1 MYNAGANAFNAY
13 KNNSVNYASK
23 DQLLIMLLDG
33 AVKFTKM
40 GRQAI
45 LDKDIKKSHENLVK
59 VQDIFTELMVTIDQ
73 KAGSWAVDMYKI
85 YDFIK
90 ERLFEA
96 NLKKDIAIVDEVF
109 PLIEEVRNTW
119 NEAYEITKKGTRR

>member
-1 MYNAGANAFNAY
+1 MYNAGANAYNAY

-23 DQLLIMLLDG
+23 DQLLLMLLDG
-33 AVKFTKM
+33 AVKFAKM
-40 GRQAI
+40 ARQAI

-59 VQDIFTELMVTIDQ
+59 TQDIFTELMITLDQ
-73 KAGSWAVDMYKI
+73 NAGEWAVNMYKI

-90 ERLFEA
+90 ERLFEV
-96 NLKKDIAIVDEVF
+96 NIKKDINILDEVM

-119 NEAYEITKKGTRR
+119 QEAYEVSKGKM

>member
-1 MYNAGANAFNAY
+1 MYNAGANAYNAY

-23 DQLLIMLLDG
+23 EQLLLMLLDG

-40 GRQAI
+40 ARQAI

-59 VQDIFTELMVTIDQ
+59 TQDIFTELMITLDQ
-73 KAGSWAVDMYKI
+73 NAGEWAVNMYKI

-90 ERLFEA
+90 EKLFQA
-96 NLKKDIAIVDEVF
+96 NLKKDVKILDEVM

-119 NEAYEITKKGTRR
+119 QGAYEVSKGKR

>member
-1 MYNAGANAFNAY
+1 MYNAGANAYNAY

-23 DQLLIMLLDG
+23 EQLLLMLLDG

-40 GRQAI
+40 ARQAI
-45 LDKDIKKSHENLVK
+45 LDKDTVRSHENLVK
-59 VQDIFTELMVTIDQ
+59 TQDIFTELMITIDQ
-73 KAGSWAVDMYKI
+73 NAGEWAVNMYKI

-90 ERLFEA
+90 EKLFEA
-96 NLKKDIAIVDEVF
+96 NLKKDVKVLDEVM

-119 NEAYEITKKGTRR
+119 QEAYEVSKGKR